1 MQIAY
6 VERLKSMSSN
16 RIPLRH
22 LFLTFMLSLML
33 IILSAC
39 ADGEAHLTVNMD
51 GSTDLELN
59 LGVTESALGKIG
71 QDNLMPMLEE
81 ALKKN
86 NFQAEVVDDG
96 ERKQLSATT
105 HYEKS
110 NTAASFDLSKLP
122 KGIQVKQSTEP
133 GFFTSRF
140 HVTATA
146 DLMES
151 MPDGEIKDQI
161 NKVPSFL
168 KNLLLKDVNFDFK
181 LSLPI
186 KAEDSNADLVEDQ
199 GKTLTW
205 HVSPLNSNTLDLT
218 VQVPNI
224 RNIIITAVIALIV
237 VASLLIWFFIRR
249 KRTRRRRKG

>member
-1 MQIAY
+1 
-6 VERLKSMSSN
+6 
-16 RIPLRH
+16 
-22 LFLTFMLSLML
+22 ML

-51 GSTDLELN
+51 GSTDLDIH

-71 QDNLMPMLEE
+71 QDNLMPLLEE

-122 KGIQVKQSTEP
+122 KGIQVEQSTEP
-133 GFFTSRF
+133 GFFTSKF

-168 KNLLLKDVNFDFK
+168 KNLLLKDVKFDFK

-205 HVSPLNSNTLDLT
+205 HISPLNSNTLDLT

-237 VASLLIWFFIRR
+237 VAALLIWFFVRR
-249 KRTRRRRKG
+249 KRTRRRRMG

>member
-1 MQIAY
+1 
-6 VERLKSMSSN
+6 MSK

-22 LFLTFMLSLML
+22 LFLTIMLGLTL
-33 IILSAC
+33 VILSAC
-39 ADGEAHLTVNMD
+39 ADGEAHLTVNLD
-51 GSTDLELN
+51 GSTDLDIN

-71 QDNLMPMLEE
+71 QDNLMPLLEDV
-81 ALKKN
+81 LKRN
-86 NFQAEVVDDG
+86 NFQAEVVDEG

-110 NTAASFDLSKLP
+110 STTASFDMSQLP
-122 KGIQVKQSTEP
+122 EGIQVEQTTEP

-186 KAEDSNADLVEDQ
+186 KAENSNADLVEDQ

-205 HVSPLNSNTLDLT
+205 HISPLHSNTLDLT

-224 RNIIITAVIALIV
+224 RNIIITAVMALIV
-237 VASLLIWFFIRR
+237 VAALLIWFFVRR
-249 KRTRRRRKG
+249 KRTRRRRMG

>member
-1 MQIAY
+1 
-6 VERLKSMSSN
+6 MST

-22 LFLTFMLSLML
+22 LFLTIMLSLIL
-33 IILSAC
+33 VILSAC

-110 NTAASFDLSKLP
+110 NTAASFDLSRLP
-122 KGIQVKQSTEP
+122 KGIQVEQSTEP

>member
-1 MQIAY
+1 
-6 VERLKSMSSN
+6 MSTRN
-16 RIPLRH
+16 PIRH
-22 LFLTFMLSLML
+22 LILTIMLSLML
-33 IILSAC
+33 VILSAC

-51 GSTDLELN
+51 GSTDLDLN
-59 LGVTESALGKIG
+59 LGVAESALGKIG
-71 QDNLMPMLEE
+71 QDNLMTLLED
-81 ALKKN
+81 ALKRN
-86 NFQAEVVDDG
+86 NFQAEVVDEG

-110 NTAASFDLSKLP
+110 STATSFDMSQLP
-122 KGIQVKQSTEP
+122 AGIQVEQSTES
-133 GFFTSRF
+133 GFFTSKL
-140 HVTATA
+140 HIKATA

-168 KNLLLKDVNFDFK
+168 KKLLLKDVNFDFK

-205 HVSPLNSNTLDLT
+205 HVSPLNPNTLDLT

-237 VASLLIWFFIRR
+237 IAALLIWFFVRR
-249 KRTRRRRKG
+249 KRTRHLRKG

>member
-1 MQIAY
+1 
-6 VERLKSMSSN
+6 MSST

-22 LFLTFMLSLML
+22 LFLTFMLGLML

-51 GSTDLELN
+51 GSTDLDIH

-71 QDNLMPMLEE
+71 QDNLMPLLEE

-86 NFQAEVVDDG
+86 NFQAEVVDEG

-122 KGIQVKQSTEP
+122 KGIQVEQSTEP

-168 KNLLLKDVNFDFK
+168 KKLLLKDVNFDFK

-186 KAEDSNADLVEDQ
+186 KAQDSNADLVEDQ

-205 HVSPLNSNTLDLT
+205 HISPLNSNTLDLT

-224 RNIIITAVIALIV
+224 RNIIITAVLALIV
-237 VASLLIWFFIRR
+237 VAALLIWFFVRR
-249 KRTRRRRKG
+249 KRTRRRRMG

>member
-1 MQIAY
+1 
-6 VERLKSMSSN
+6 MSSN

-122 KGIQVKQSTEP
+122 KGIQVEQSTEP

-186 KAEDSNADLVEDQ
+186 QAEDSNADLVEDQ

-205 HVSPLNSNTLDLT
+205 HVSPINSNTLDLT

>member
-1 MQIAY
+1 
-6 VERLKSMSSN
+6 MST

-22 LFLTFMLSLML
+22 LFLTIMLSLML
-33 IILSAC
+33 VILSAC

-51 GSTDLELN
+51 GSTDLDLN
-59 LGVTESALGKIG
+59 LGVAESALGKIG
-71 QDNLMPMLEE
+71 QDNLMTLLED
-81 ALKKN
+81 ALKRN
-86 NFQAEVVDDG
+86 NFQAEVVDEG

-110 NTAASFDLSKLP
+110 NTASSFDMSQLP
-122 KGIQVKQSTEP
+122 AGIQVEQSTEP
-133 GFFTSRF
+133 GFFTSKF
-140 HVTATA
+140 HITATA

-186 KAEDSNADLVEDQ
+186 KADDSNADLVEDQ

-205 HVSPLNSNTLDLT
+205 HVSPLNPNTLDLT

-237 VASLLIWFFIRR
+237 IAALLIWFFVRR
-249 KRTRRRRKG
+249 KRTRHRRKG

>member
-6 VERLKSMSSN
+6 LERLKSMSK
-16 RIPLRH
+16 RIPLRY
-22 LFLTFMLSLML
+22 LFLTIMLGLSLV
-33 IILSAC
+33 ILSAC
-39 ADGEAHLTVNMD
+39 ADGEAHLTVNLD
-51 GSTDLELN
+51 GSTDLDIN

-71 QDNLMPMLEE
+71 QDNLMPLLEDV
-81 ALKKN
+81 LKRN
-86 NFQAEVVDDG
+86 NFQAEVVDEG

-110 NTAASFDLSKLP
+110 STTASFDMSQLP
-122 KGIQVKQSTEP
+122 EGIQVKQTMEP

-205 HVSPLNSNTLDLT
+205 HISPLHSNTLDLT

-237 VASLLIWFFIRR
+237 VAALLIWFFVRR
-249 KRTRRRRKG
+249 KRTRRRRMG